1 MRGLDDAVARNSRL
15 SSADDRVWTR
25 TVASTPAAPDVVAR
39 AGALAAACE
48 RHGVPVR
55 AAAMQFPLAHP
66 AVAGLVAGVRT
77 QAHLDEY
84 PVLLRRPIPAALWDE
99 LRSSGLIHPEAPVP
113 A

>member
-1 MRGLDDAVARNSRL
+1 
-15 SSADDRVWTR
+15 
-25 TVASTPAAPDVVAR
+25 
-39 AGALAAACE
+39 
-48 RHGVPVR
+48 
-55 AAAMQFPLAHP
+55 MQFPLAHP